1 MLNQGN
7 VSATIKNAMENHKDF
22 TEYKA
27 LLGNGEN
34 RDQDLL
40 HSLRC

>member
-1 MLNQGN
+1 MFNLGN
-7 VSATIKNAMENHKDF
+7 VSATIKNATENHKDF

-34 RDQDLL
+34 RDQHLL
-40 HSLRC
+40 YSFRF